1 MSGIMQTYSR
11 YPVSFVR
18 GSGSYLEDENG
29 KKYLDALAG
38 IAVCGLGHANPTV
51 AKAIETQAS
60 TLLHTSNLYGIPLQ
74 EALAERLCEISGMDS
89 VFFCNSGAESNEAA
103 LKLARRYGNERGIE
117 NPTVVTMEGSFHGR
131 TLGTLAATGNAK
143 IQAGFEPLLDGFV
156 QVPYDDLDAISKLS
170 SSSNSV
176 VAILVEP
183 VLGEGGVRIPSED
196 YLVGLREV
204 CDKSE
209 WLLMLDEVQTGNGR
223 TGKYFAFQHTAI
235 LPDVVTTAKGLANGV
250 PIGAC
255 LARGAAAETLVPGT
269 HATTF
274 GGNPL
279 ACAAAIATVEELTGG
294 VIDQVASTGSRM
306 VSRFKDALKGCNQV
320 KDVRGKG
327 MMIAVELHEPCTDL
341 VVSAMDRGLLLN
353 VAADS
358 VIRLL
363 PPLNLSVED
372 ADRVVQIVSDLVLE
386 RA

>member
-1 MSGIMQTYSR
+1 MQTYNR

-18 GSGSYLEDENG
+18 GNGSYLEDDNG

-38 IAVCGLGHANPTV
+38 IAVCGLGHANPAV
-51 AKAIETQAS
+51 AKAIEAQAS

-117 NPTVVTMEGSFHGR
+117 NPTVITMEGSFHGR
-131 TLGTLAATGNAK
+131 TLGTLAATGNEK
-143 IQAGFEPLLDGFV
+143 VQVGFEPLLEGFV
-156 QVPYDDLDAISKLS
+156 QIPYDDVDAISKLPS
-170 SSSNSV
+170 PNSV

-183 VLGEGGVRIPSED
+183 ILGEGGVRIPNED
-196 YLVGLREV
+196 YLARLREI

-223 TGKYFAFQHTAI
+223 TGKYFAFQHTSI
-235 LPDVVTTAKGLANGV
+235 HPDVVTTAKGLANGV

-255 LARGAAAETLVPGT
+255 LARGIAADTLVPGT

-279 ACAAAIATVEELTGG
+279 ACAAGIATFDQLTSG
-294 VIDQVASTGSRM
+294 VIDQAASTGSRM
-306 VSRFKDALKGCNQV
+306 VSRLKDALKGCNQV

-327 MMIAVELHEPCTDL
+327 MMVAVELNEPCTEL
-341 VVSAMDRGLLLN
+341 VLSAMERGLLLN

-372 ADRVVQIVSDLVLE
+372 ADKVVQIVSDLVLE

>member
-1 MSGIMQTYSR
+1 MPGIMQTYNR

-18 GSGSYLEDENG
+18 GNGSYLEDENG

-38 IAVCGLGHANPTV
+38 IAVCGLGHANPGV
-51 AKAIETQAS
+51 AKAIEAQAS

-117 NPTVVTMEGSFHGR
+117 NPTVITMEGSFHGR
-131 TLGTLAATGNAK
+131 TLGTLAATGNEK
-143 IQAGFEPLLDGFV
+143 IQAGFEPLLAGFV
-156 QVPYDDLDAISKLS
+156 QVPYDDIDAISELS
-170 SSSNSV
+170 SSPSSV

-196 YLVGLREV
+196 YLARLREI
-204 CDKSE
+204 CDKSD

-223 TGKYFAFQHTAI
+223 TGKYFAFQHTSI
-235 LPDVVTTAKGLANGV
+235 HPDVVTTAKGLANGV

-255 LARGAAAETLVPGT
+255 LARGTAAETLVPGT

-279 ACAAAIATVEELTGG
+279 ACAAGIATFDQLTSG
-294 VIDQVASTGSRM
+294 VIDQAASTGSRI
-306 VSRFKDALKGCNQV
+306 VSRLRDALKGCNQV
-320 KDVRGKG
+320 KDIRGKG
-327 MMIAVELHEPCTDL
+327 MMIAVELNEPCTEL
-341 VVSAMDRGLLLN
+341 VMSAMERGLLLN

>member
-1 MSGIMQTYSR
+1 MSGIMQTYNR

-18 GSGSYLEDENG
+18 GDGSYLEDENG
-29 KKYLDALAG
+29 KRYLDALAG
-38 IAVCGLGHANPTV
+38 IAVCGLGHANPAV
-51 AKAIETQAS
+51 AKAIEAQAS

-74 EALAERLCEISGMDS
+74 EALAERLCEVSGMDS

-131 TLGTLAATGNAK
+131 TLGTLAATGNEK
-143 IQAGFEPLLDGFV
+143 IQIGFEPLLEGFV
-156 QVPYDDLDAISKLS
+156 QVPYDDVDAVTELS
-170 SSSNSV
+170 STSNSV

-183 VLGEGGVRIPSED
+183 VLGEGGVRIPSDD
-196 YLVGLREV
+196 YLARLREI

-223 TGKYFAFQHTAI
+223 TGKYFAFQHTSI
-235 LPDVVTTAKGLANGV
+235 QPDVVTTAKGLGNGV

-255 LARGAAAETLVPGT
+255 LARGIAAETLVPGT

-279 ACAAAIATVEELTGG
+279 ACAAAIATFDQLTSG
-294 VIDQVASTGSRM
+294 VIDQVSSTGSRM
-306 VSRFKDALKGCNQV
+306 VSRLKDALKGCNQV
-320 KDVRGKG
+320 KDIRGKG
-327 MMIAVELHEPCTDL
+327 MMVAVELSEPCTEL
-341 VVSAMDRGLLLN
+341 VLSAMERGLLLN

-363 PPLNLSVED
+363 PPLNLSVEE
-372 ADRVVQIVSDLVLE
+372 ADKVVQIVSELVLE

>member
-1 MSGIMQTYSR
+1 MQTYNR

-18 GSGSYLEDENG
+18 GDGSYLEDENG
-29 KKYLDALAG
+29 KRYLDALAG
-38 IAVCGLGHANPTV
+38 IAVCGLGHANPAV
-51 AKAIETQAS
+51 AKAIEAQAS

-74 EALAERLCEISGMDS
+74 EALAERLCEVSGMDS

-131 TLGTLAATGNAK
+131 TLGTLAATGNEK
-143 IQAGFEPLLDGFV
+143 IQIGFEPLLEGFV
-156 QVPYDDLDAISKLS
+156 QVPYDDVDAVTELS
-170 SSSNSV
+170 STSNSV

-183 VLGEGGVRIPSED
+183 VLGEGGVRIPSDD
-196 YLVGLREV
+196 YLARLREI

-223 TGKYFAFQHTAI
+223 TGKYFAFQHTSI
-235 LPDVVTTAKGLANGV
+235 QPDVVTTAKGLGNGV

-255 LARGAAAETLVPGT
+255 LARGIAAETLVPGT

-279 ACAAAIATVEELTGG
+279 ACAAAIATFDQLTSG
-294 VIDQVASTGSRM
+294 VIDQVSSTGSRM
-306 VSRFKDALKGCNQV
+306 VSRLKDALKGCNQV
-320 KDVRGKG
+320 KDIRGKG
-327 MMIAVELHEPCTDL
+327 MMVAVELSEPCTEL
-341 VVSAMDRGLLLN
+341 VLSAMERGLLLN

-363 PPLNLSVED
+363 PPLNLSVEE
-372 ADRVVQIVSDLVLE
+372 ADKVVQIVSELVLE

>member
-1 MSGIMQTYSR
+1 MQTYNR

-18 GSGSYLEDENG
+18 GNGSYLEDENG
-29 KKYLDALAG
+29 KRYLDALAG
-38 IAVCGLGHANPTV
+38 IAVCGLGHANPAV
-51 AKAIETQAS
+51 AKAIEAQAS

-74 EALAERLCEISGMDS
+74 EALAERLCKVSGMDS

-131 TLGTLAATGNAK
+131 TLGTLAATGNEK
-143 IQAGFEPLLDGFV
+143 IQVGFEPLLEGFV
-156 QVPYDDLDAISKLS
+156 QVPYDDVDAVAGLS
-170 SSSNSV
+170 SSSSSV

-196 YLVGLREV
+196 YLSRLREI

-223 TGKYFAFQHTAI
+223 TGKYFAFQHTSI
-235 LPDVVTTAKGLANGV
+235 QPDVVTTAKGLANGV

-255 LARGAAAETLVPGT
+255 LARGIAAETLVPGT

-279 ACAAAIATVEELTGG
+279 ACAAAIATFDQLISG
-294 VIDQVASTGSRM
+294 VIDQASSTGSRI
-306 VSRFKDALKGCNQV
+306 VSRLKDALKGCNQV
-320 KDVRGKG
+320 KDIRGKG
-327 MMIAVELHEPCTDL
+327 MMVAVELSEPCTEL
-341 VVSAMDRGLLLN
+341 VFSAMERGLLLN

-363 PPLNLSVED
+363 PPLNLSIED
-372 ADRVVQIVSDLVLE
+372 ADKVVQIVSDLVLE

>member
-1 MSGIMQTYSR
+1 MQTYNR

-18 GSGSYLEDENG
+18 GNGSYLEDENG
-29 KKYLDALAG
+29 KRYLDALAG
-38 IAVCGLGHANPTV
+38 IAVCGLGHANPAV
-51 AKAIETQAS
+51 AKAIEAQAS

-74 EALAERLCEISGMDS
+74 EALAERLCKVSGMDS

-131 TLGTLAATGNAK
+131 TLGTLAATGNEK
-143 IQAGFEPLLDGFV
+143 VQIGFEPLLEGFV
-156 QVPYDDLDAISKLS
+156 QVPYDDVDAVAELS
-170 SSSNSV
+170 STSNSV

-183 VLGEGGVRIPSED
+183 VLGEGGVRIPSDD
-196 YLVGLREV
+196 YLARLREI

-223 TGKYFAFQHTAI
+223 TGKYFAFQHTSI
-235 LPDVVTTAKGLANGV
+235 QPDVVTTAKGLGNGV

-255 LARGAAAETLVPGT
+255 LARGIAAETLVPGT

-279 ACAAAIATVEELTGG
+279 ACAAAIATFDQLTSG
-294 VIDQVASTGSRM
+294 VIDQAFSTGSRM
-306 VSRFKDALKGCNQV
+306 VSRLKEVLRGCNQV
-320 KDVRGKG
+320 KDIRGKG
-327 MMIAVELHEPCTDL
+327 MMVAVELSEPCTEL
-341 VVSAMDRGLLLN
+341 VLSAMERGLLLN

-372 ADRVVQIVSDLVLE
+372 SDKVVQIVSDLVLE

>member
-29 KKYLDALAG
+29 NKYLDALAG
-38 IAVCGLGHANPTV
+38 IAVCGLGHANPAV

-103 LKLARRYGNERGIE
+103 LKLARRYGNEKGIE

-131 TLGTLAATGNAK
+131 TLGTLAATGNTK
-143 IQAGFEPLLDGFV
+143 IQAGFEPLLEGFV
-156 QVPYDDLDAISKLS
+156 QIPYDDLDAISELS

-196 YLVGLREV
+196 YLVGLREA
-204 CDKSE
+204 CDKSG

-279 ACAAAIATVEELTGG
+279 ACAAAIATVDELTGG
-294 VIDQVASTGSRM
+294 VIDQVSSTGSRM

-341 VVSAMDRGLLLN
+341 VVSAMERGLLLN

-363 PPLNLSVED
+363 PPLNLTVED
-372 ADRVVQIVSDLVLE
+372 ADKVVQIVSDLVLE

>member
-1 MSGIMQTYSR
+1 MSGIMQTYNR

-18 GSGSYLEDENG
+18 GNGSYLEDDNG

-38 IAVCGLGHANPTV
+38 IAVCGLGHANPAV
-51 AKAIETQAS
+51 AKAIEAQAS

-103 LKLARRYGNERGIE
+103 LKLARRYGNDRGIE
-117 NPTVVTMEGSFHGR
+117 NPTVITMEGSFHGR
-131 TLGTLAATGNAK
+131 TLGTLAATGNEK
-143 IQAGFEPLLDGFV
+143 IQSGFEPLLEGFV
-156 QVPYDDLDAISKLS
+156 QVPYDDVDAISELP
-170 SSSNSV
+170 SSNSV

-183 VLGEGGVRIPSED
+183 VLGEGGVRIPNDD
-196 YLVGLREV
+196 YLVRLREI

-223 TGKYFAFQHTAI
+223 TGKYFAFQHTSI
-235 LPDVVTTAKGLANGV
+235 HPDVVTTAKGLANGV

-255 LARGAAAETLVPGT
+255 LARGIAADTLVPGT

-279 ACAAAIATVEELTGG
+279 ACAAGIATFDQLTSG
-294 VIDQVASTGSRM
+294 VIDQAASTGSRM
-306 VSRFKDALKGCNQV
+306 VSRLKDALKGCNQV

-327 MMIAVELHEPCTDL
+327 MMVAVELNEPCTEL
-341 VVSAMDRGLLLN
+341 VLSAMERGLLLN

-363 PPLNLSVED
+363 PPLNLSLED
-372 ADRVVQIVSDLVLE
+372 ADMVVQIVTDLILE